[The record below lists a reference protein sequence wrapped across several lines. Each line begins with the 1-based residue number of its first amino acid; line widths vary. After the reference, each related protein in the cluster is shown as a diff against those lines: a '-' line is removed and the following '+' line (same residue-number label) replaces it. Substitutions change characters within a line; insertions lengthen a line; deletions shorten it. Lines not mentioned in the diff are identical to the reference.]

1 VGFRQSTLEGLEM
14 TPDFWSGK
22 RVLVTGHTGF
32 KGGWLCLWLRKCGA
46 SVYGYSLAPP
56 TQPNLFDAAQ
66 VSRGM
71 TSITGDVRDLEHLQ
85 RVFSEYQPDIIIH
98 MAAQSLV
105 RHSYSNPIETYA
117 TNVMGTVNVLE
128 AVRLAKCVRVAVVV
142 TSDKCYE
149 NREWI
154 WGYRENEPM
163 GGYDPYSSSK
173 GCAELV
179 ISAYRRS
186 YFGHKGYDAGDVG
199 TAVASVRAGNVI
211 GGGDWGKDRLVPDI
225 MAAFIK
231 GEAVVI
237 RSPNAI
243 RPWQH
248 VLEPLNGYL
257 GLAERLWTD
266 AGFAQAWNFGPHSHE
281 AKPVC
286 WIAERLSNLWGE
298 GAEWRPDPDGPHPHE
313 STYLKL
319 DSSKAR
325 MLLGWESRLNLLTAL
340 EWTVE
345 WYKGYQEKKAMR
357 QLTEAQ
363 IDRYEKMIR

>member
-1 VGFRQSTLEGLEM
+1 M
-14 TPDFWSGK
+14 TPDFWRGK
-22 RVLVTGHTGF
+22 KVLVTGHTGF
-32 KGGWLCLWLRKCGA
+32 KGGWLCLWLQKCGA
-46 SVYGYSLAPP
+46 SVCGYSLAPP
-56 TQPNLFDAAQ
+56 TQPNLFDTAQ
-66 VSRGM
+66 VSHGM
-71 TSITGDVRDLEHLQ
+71 TSITGDVRDPEHLH
-85 RVFSEYQPDIIIH
+85 RVLSEYQPDIIIH

-105 RHSYSNPIETYA
+105 RYSYSNPIETYA

-128 AVRLAKCVRVAVVV
+128 AVRLAKCVRVVIVV

-179 ISAYRRS
+179 TSAYRRS
-186 YFGHKGYDAGDVG
+186 YFGQESSASSVG
-199 TAVASVRAGNVI
+199 TAIASVRAGNVI

-225 MAAFIK
+225 MAAFMR

-248 VLEPLNGYL
+248 VLDPLNGYL
-257 GLAERLWTD
+257 CLAERLWTD
-266 AGFAQAWNFGPHSHE
+266 LKYAEAWNFGPQSQE
-281 AKPVC
+281 VKPVR
-286 WIAERLSNLWGE
+286 WVVKRLAKLWG
-298 GAEWRPDPDGPHPHE
+298 GSAEWQMESDGPSLHE
-313 STYLKL
+313 STVLKL

-325 MLLGWESRLNLLTAL
+325 MLLGWRPRLDICSAL
-340 EWTVE
+340 EWVVE
-345 WYKGYQEKKAMR
+345 WYKNYHKGYNTRE
-357 QLTEAQ
+357 LTEAQ
-363 IDRYEKMIR
+363 IVRYEKII

>member
-1 VGFRQSTLEGLEM
+1 M
-14 TPDFWSGK
+14 TPDFWRGK
-22 RVLVTGHTGF
+22 KVLVTGHTGF
-32 KGGWLCLWLRKCGA
+32 KGSWVCLWLQRCGA
-46 SVYGYSLAPP
+46 SVCGYSLDPP

-66 VSRGM
+66 VACGM

-85 RVFSEYQPDIIIH
+85 RVLSEYQPDIIIH
-98 MAAQSLV
+98 MAAQPLV
-105 RHSYSNPIETYA
+105 RYSYSNPIETYA
-117 TNVMGTVNVLE
+117 TNVLGTVNVLE
-128 AVRLAKCVRVAVVV
+128 SVRLAKCVRVVVIV

-149 NREWI
+149 NKEWI
-154 WGYRENEPM
+154 WGYRENDPM

-179 ISAYRRS
+179 TSAYRRS
-186 YFGHKGYDAGDVG
+186 YFEQEVATDNG

-257 GLAERLWTD
+257 CLAERLWTD
-266 AGFAQAWNFGPHSHE
+266 SKYAEAWNFGPQNQE
-281 AKPVC
+281 MQPVR
-286 WIAERLSNLWGE
+286 WVVERLAKLWGE
-298 GAEWRPDPDGPHPHE
+298 GAEWQMESDRPNLHE
-313 STYLKL
+313 STVLKL

-325 MLLGWESRLNLLTAL
+325 MLLRWRSMLDIFSAL
-340 EWTVE
+340 EWVVE
-345 WYKGYQEKKAMR
+345 WYKNYHEDYNMR
-357 QLTEAQ
+357 ELTEAQ
-363 IDRYEKMIR
+363 IDRYEKMI